1 MRAYLHLSQTNDS
14 QYFSLL
20 TKVKPA
26 SAMTAEPTAGAS
38 CPSRHSAGS
47 HISKEGSP
55 FSSFD
60 HGDG

>member
-38 CPSRHSAGS
+38 RHSAGS
-47 HISKEGSP
+47 RISKEGSP